1 MVLEYDFDIVVVDP
15 GDGGQETG
23 ADGNSQKP
31 VLRAMFRDVKTADAL
46 RATSP
51 KIRKIFQD
59 AGFGLDATGSEL
71 LHGLYRPRDEAER
84 ERILR
89 ALFANI
95 RDLGVQGEYCGE
107 FDFWKFLRDVKTARP
122 RNGQRRKVA
131 DWTPNPRYK
140 SPATPQRRT
149 VPARVGVALGL
160 AVVIFVILKY
170 LADSGSTP

>member
-15 GDGGQETG
+15 GDGGLETG
-23 ADGNSQKP
+23 ADGYSQKP

>member
-15 GDGGQETG
+15 GDGGAESG
-23 ADGNSQKP
+23 RDGFVKKP
-31 VLRAMFRDVKTADAL
+31 VLRAMFRNVNTADAL

-71 LHGLYRPRDEAER
+71 SSGLYRPRDEAER

-89 ALFANI
+89 ALFANV
-95 RDLGVQGEYCGE
+95 REMGVKGEYCGE
-107 FDFWKFLRDVKTARP
+107 FDFRQFLMDVKTARP
-122 RNGQRRKVA
+122 RNGQRRQVA
-131 DWTPNPRYK
+131 DWTPKPRSGSMEK
-140 SPATPQRRT
+140 PERRT
-149 VPARVGVALGL
+149 VPARIGLALGL

-170 LADSGSTP
+170 LAESGSAP

>member
-15 GDGGQETG
+15 GDGGLEAG
-23 ADGNSQKP
+23 ADGYSQKP